1 MFNSFLRC
9 ASCSSMCVD
18 SAIVSQSY
26 CFKTV
31 AVFRLFF
38 GLLLIC
44 SGGCATMQSPSA
56 HSDMQLS
63 SSQQVVDANPS
74 ESEPL
79 APIVSAQ
86 SPATPPTKPTQAALP
101 EPREATPVLPV
112 PAKPPSSRRGAS
124 RPTDQN
130 RGGLGQNGQL
140 LQLPAAGKDEDIQ
153 YSSDNNLVTLNAKDA
168 SLGSVLS
175 MIAQQ
180 HGLNVVSSTAMT
192 ERISVT
198 ITQAPLEDTLNAILA
213 ANGYCW
219 AKKND
224 IVIVSSM
231 NEEQRASPTVQ
242 GREVLVFD
250 LNYVAA
256 ADIDKVVHG
265 LLSPVGQS
273 FVTQTMPTDRMRT
286 QEQLVV
292 EDLPEYL
299 ERITQYIHQVDH
311 APRQVQIEA
320 HVLQILL
327 KDNSRHGVNFQNIL
341 RIAHSDVTVST
352 VGLASANA
360 PASMIRLEGSDLDG
374 LLEALRTTTDAKT
387 LASPKVT
394 VLNNQEARIQVGGK
408 IGYLLSTTTQT
419 STLQSV
425 NFLDVGVIMT
435 VVPTITEDG
444 QVMMKVAPQV
454 STGRINPTTQLPESE
469 TTEVTTQVLL
479 SDGEAIVIGG
489 LIKENDSDGRNR
501 IPILGD
507 IPGLGWLFQRRETLH
522 ERNEIVITLVP
533 RIVPNCHDYSSSSMR
548 TIVRP

>member
-1 MFNSFLRC
+1 MLVW
-9 ASCSSMCVD
+9 A
-18 SAIVSQSY
+18 
-26 CFKTV
+26 
-31 AVFRLFF
+31 F
-38 GLLLIC
+38 GLIWC
-44 SGGCATMQSPSA
+44 VGCATFGDGPPA
-56 HSDMQLS
+56 VDQLQLAYS
-63 SSQQVVDANPS
+63 TQQEAPRRSRTNA
-74 ESEPL
+74 EAEEGL
-79 APIVSAQ
+79 APIVEAQ
-86 SPATPPTKPTQAALP
+86 AATPQPPQPPPPPPSSPTGGRLRDAGSAALP
-101 EPREATPVLPV
+101 STDAEPVLPV
-112 PAKPPSSRRGAS
+112 PSKPRSSRRS
-124 RPTDQN
+124 SNPTSDESQQPFSTN
-130 RGGLGQNGQL
+130 NQWLP
-140 LQLPAAGKDEDIQ
+140 LPAASPDDDIR
-153 YSSDNNLVTLNAKDA
+153 YSSQDDLVTLSAKDA
-168 SLGSVLS
+168 ALGSILS

-180 HGLNVVSSTAMT
+180 HGLNVVTSAAMS

-198 ITQAPLEDTLNAILA
+198 ITRAPLADTLNAILA

-219 AKKND
+219 AKQKD
-224 IVIVSSM
+224 IVIVSRISD
-231 NEEQRASPTVQ
+231 EQRASPTVQ

-256 ADIDKVVHG
+256 ADIDKIVQG

-299 ERITQYIHQVDH
+299 ERIAQYIHQVDH

-341 RIAHSDVTVST
+341 RLAHSNVTVST

-360 PASMIRLEGSDLDG
+360 PASMIRLDGSDLDG

-435 VVPTITEDG
+435 VTPTITEDS

-469 TTEVTTQVLL
+469 TTEVNTQVLL
-479 SDGEAIVIGG
+479 GDGEAIVIGG
-489 LIKENDSDGRNR
+489 LIKEDDSDSRNR
-501 IPILGD
+501 VPILGD
-507 IPGLGWLFQRRETLH
+507 IPGLGLLFQRRETLH

-533 RIVPNCHDYSSSSMR
+533 RIVPNCR
-548 TIVRP
+548 